1 MLYSFVFLW
10 YIIWTMYHVYVI
22 NFYINKFILVQTC
35 RIYSSGYA
43 IVTVIPRSYTYVVH
57 FFSFTFLFSKVAGN
71 LTIVLDNRLEYIGE
85 DLSISIGK
93 GSGMH
98 LVTWKCV
105 IHDNSMMH
113 TEITWKLLLTILDR
127 HGTETWWHNI
137 FEKIILMS
145 HVHELIDKNGTI

>member
-1 MLYSFVFLW
+1 
-10 YIIWTMYHVYVI
+10 MYHVYVI

-98 LVTWKCV
+98 LVTWECV

-113 TEITWKLLLTILDR
+113 TEIT
-127 HGTETWWHNI
+127 
-137 FEKIILMS
+137 
-145 HVHELIDKNGTI
+145 